1 MPIEVSMNK
10 VGQFLKM
17 TMIGGLVVIL
27 PVALIVFLL
36 LKAMTEVQKVLQPI
50 VSLLPE
56 EVILPKVMA
65 LLIVIGGCF
74 LTGLVLKTRI
84 GRQVYQVGERQIL
97 ERLPGYTLLRDL
109 SRQFSGQEEGVSFSV
124 ALVEIEE
131 ALVPAFLVEEHEDG
145 SFTVFVPSSPTP
157 TVGALYILPPERVHP
172 VKVSFAKAVKCLTR
186 WGVGSGEL
194 LRAMRSNST
203 GVT

>member
-1 MPIEVSMNK
+1 MHKVS
-10 VGQFLKM
+10 QFLKM
-17 TMIGGLVVIL
+17 TLIGGLVVIL
-27 PVALIVFLL
+27 PVALLVFLL
-36 LKAMTEVQKVLQPI
+36 MKAMTKVQEVLQPI

-56 EVILPKVMA
+56 DVILPKVMA
-65 LLIVIGGCF
+65 LLIVIAGCF
-74 LTGLVLKTRI
+74 LTGLVLNTRI
-84 GRQVYQVGERQIL
+84 GRQIYQVGERQIL
-97 ERLPGYTLLRDL
+97 ERIPGYTLLRSL
-109 SRQFSGQEEGVSFSV
+109 SRQFSGGEEGVSFSV

-172 VKVSFAKAVKCLTR
+172 VNVSFAQAIKCVTR

-194 LRAMRSNST
+194 LRAMRDDSIAT
-203 GVT
+203 

>member
-1 MPIEVSMNK
+1 MHKVS
-10 VGQFLKM
+10 QFLKM
-17 TMIGGLVVIL
+17 TLLGGLVVIL

-36 LKAMTEVQKVLQPI
+36 MKAMTEVQKVLQPI
-50 VSLLPE
+50 VSLLPD

-74 LTGLVLKTRI
+74 ITGLVLNTRI
-84 GRQVYQVGERQIL
+84 GQQVYQAGERQIL
-97 ERLPGYTLLRDL
+97 ERIPGYTLLRSL
-109 SRQFSGQEEGVSFSV
+109 SRQFSGREEEGSFSV
-124 ALVEIEE
+124 ALVEIEA

-145 SFTVFVPSSPTP
+145 SFMVFVPSSPTP

-172 VKVSFAKAVKCLTR
+172 VNVSFAKAIKCVAS

-194 LRAMRSNST
+194 LRAMRDTSIT
-203 GVT
+203 T

>member
-1 MPIEVSMNK
+1 MQKVS
-10 VGQFLKM
+10 QFLKM
-17 TMIGGLVVIL
+17 TLLGGLVVIL

-36 LKAMTEVQKVLQPI
+36 LKAMDEVQKVLQPI
-50 VSLLPE
+50 VSLLPD

-74 LTGLVLKTRI
+74 FTVLVLNTWI
-84 GRQVYQVGERQIL
+84 GRQVYQVDERQIL
-97 ERLPGYTLLRDL
+97 ERIPGYTLLRSL
-109 SRQFSGQEEGVSFSV
+109 SRQFSGGEEGVSFSV

-157 TVGALYILPPERVHP
+157 TVGALYILPRERVHP
-172 VKVSFAKAVKCLTR
+172 VNVSFATAIKCVTR
-186 WGVGSGEL
+186 WGVGTGEL
-194 LRAMRSNST
+194 LRAMRSTSIT
-203 GVT
+203 T

>member
-1 MPIEVSMNK
+1 MHKVS
-10 VGQFLKM
+10 QFLKM
-17 TMIGGLVVIL
+17 TMLGGLVVIL

-36 LKAMTEVQKVLQPI
+36 MKAMTEVQKVLQPI
-50 VSLLPE
+50 VSLLPDA
-56 EVILPKVMA
+56 VILPKVMA

-74 LTGLVLKTRI
+74 LTGLVLDTRI

-97 ERLPGYTLLRDL
+97 ERIPGYTLLRNL
-109 SRQFSGQEEGVSFSV
+109 SRQFSGGEEGVSFSV

-157 TVGALYILPPERVHP
+157 TVGALYIMPRERVHP
-172 VKVSFAKAVKCLTR
+172 VNVSFAKAIKSVTR
-186 WGVGSGEL
+186 WGVGTGEL
-194 LRAMRSNST
+194 LRAMRGNSIT
-203 GVT
+203 T

>member
-1 MPIEVSMNK
+1 MNK
-10 VGQFLKM
+10 VSQFLKM
-17 TMIGGLVVIL
+17 TMLGGLVVIL
-27 PVALIVFLL
+27 PVALIVLL
-36 LKAMTEVQKVLQPI
+36 LMKAMTAVQEVLQPI

-56 EVILPKVMA
+56 DVILPKVMA

-97 ERLPGYTLLRDL
+97 ERIPGYTLLRDL
-109 SRQFSGQEEGVSFSV
+109 SQQFSGREEGVSFSV

-145 SFTVFVPSSPTP
+145 SFMVFVPSSPTP
-157 TVGALYILPPERVHP
+157 TVGALYILPRERVHP
-172 VKVSFAKAVKCLTR
+172 VNVPFVQAIKCVTR

-194 LRAMRSNST
+194 LRAMRDNSIT
-203 GVT
+203 T